1 MIFETFY
8 FFIILKI
15 APVNFSRSSIF
26 LSWLQVYTIM
36 VSRKLLVILLPM
48 SQNTCVLQIYY
59 RLCRKLA
66 LINASPPVSL
76 AFGVL
81 NICIWPEKS
90 KYFETPSQNFP
101 LITSF
106 KTSLIM
112 LVTEVRMERMFLI
125 TSMHP
130 LNTNKVAENLRCIDI
145 FPITISFTFKFE
157 FNLLYCLIMYFYQSL
172 P

>member
-1 MIFETFY
+1 MSWLWDFEYLNEFFVKLKFKKMPKFET
-8 FFIILKI
+8 
-15 APVNFSRSSIF
+15 
-26 LSWLQVYTIM
+26 LS
-36 VSRKLLVILLPM
+36 
-48 SQNTCVLQIYY
+48 
-59 RLCRKLA
+59 A
-66 LINASPPVSL
+66 LR
-76 AFGVL
+76 GL